1 MKRQKNYRQ
10 LRSKSSARNKL
21 NEIKSRA
28 VAPGA
33 RHSDA
38 TVNGANNS
46 LFGEYTENPAYGEPP
61 EDRFD
66 NTPLPDFQFNWDEE
80 FFGTASPGNNGLT
93 ETIAFESSAVE
104 KEPVAI
110 VNEDVKQDT
119 DSGLQEDI
127 TAVNIAEPVEPA
139 PAATVETEPEP
150 VRPTIIPA
158 APARFVSVKRRMAEE
173 KREVE
178 KMRKPEA
185 TKPAVI
191 KKSVVM
197 KADSPAGKK
206 FGSVAYGLP
215 AKFGQS
221 TTINKVERTV
231 AAIQKPATGISGVGK
246 KSEAPSLNVRHAS
259 SFRSF
264 VISTIQRLMEQQR
277 FLALERE
284 SSTFLPPGTGTG
296 KPEVTAANDTSAKE
310 KIPGGTTRWNNPLIT
325 AVSTGLAHQAGAKGQ
340 KNKNALPVEK
350 QPATRS
356 SLARGK
362 AKPAPGS
369 YELSAARITL
379 MEARINARA
388 ISGNMRM
395 KW

>member
-21 NEIKSRA
+21 SDIKSRA
-28 VAPGA
+28 VAPDT
-33 RHSDA
+33 RQSDA

-80 FFGTASPGNNGLT
+80 FFGTASTENNVLT
-93 ETIAFESSAVE
+93 ETIVFESPAVE

-110 VNEDVKQDT
+110 VNEDAKQDT
-119 DSGLQEDI
+119 DSDFQEDI
-127 TAVNIAEPVEPA
+127 TSVNIAEPVEPA

-150 VRPTIIPA
+150 ERPAVITA
-158 APARFVSVKRRMAEE
+158 VPARFVSVKRRMAEE
-173 KREVE
+173 KRESE

-191 KKSVVM
+191 KKVFVK
-197 KADSPAGKK
+197 KADSPEGKK
-206 FGSVAYGLP
+206 IRSVAYGLP
-215 AKFGQS
+215 AKLGQS
-221 TTINKVERTV
+221 TAINKVERTV
-231 AAIQKPATGISGVGK
+231 ANIQKPAKGTSGTEK
-246 KSEAPSLNVRHAS
+246 KSEVPSLNVRHAS

-264 VISTIQRLMEQQR
+264 VISTIHRLMEQQR

-284 SSTFLPPGTGTG
+284 SSTFFPPVPGTG
-296 KPEVTAANDTSAKE
+296 KREEPAANDTSAKE
-310 KIPGGTTRWNNPLIT
+310 NRPGGTTRWNNPLI
-325 AVSTGLAHQAGAKGQ
+325 AAASAGLAHQAGAKGQ
-340 KNKNALPVEK
+340 KNKNALPEEK

-356 SLARGK
+356 SLERDK
-362 AKPAPGS
+362 PKPAPES
-369 YELSAARITL
+369 YELNAARITL
-379 MEARINARA
+379 MEARINAKA